1 MTDIKRL
8 TESLHKKYKIN
19 ESKWN
24 YTLNSSKGLRKAI
37 DEGDAVLT
45 AKMIYV
51 AYGELK
57 SAGLIDEDDCE
68 EYQEHV
74 LELAYSDPDDWD
86 DYEEE
91 VDYEL
96 SELYD
101 LCDNLGVWI
110 SLDESYNKTTKA
122 SSKLTESAS
131 FEDDIYHWLSN
142 HYGTSDGG
150 IDWKDRFKAYIDR
163 IKSSGYNT
171 TRLPD
176 DINKA
181 VKKFSKEVKVKPQ
194 VFTSALKESLNE
206 SSDESGLNIG
216 KIRLRNKSGTPLSLS
231 FITDDPMRFRDI
243 VEDARNVKELINNL
257 NRAGLYAHNFKLDRE
272 TSEYI
277 RLTCDGSFG
286 SKDYLILT
294 KKNSPALP
302 DNIPLKIKKISLVTK
317 SGIPEA
323 LSNLGDNTMEV
334 RDIIEDAKS
343 AQEIINKLNR
353 SSNVR
358 RRFRL
363 DRETNDYIRLEGKD
377 VFGGI
382 SYLILTKEKP

>member
-110 SLDESYNKTTKA
+110 SLDESYK
-122 SSKLTESAS
+122 
-131 FEDDIYHWLSN
+131 
-142 HYGTSDGG
+142 
-150 IDWKDRFKAYIDR
+150 
-163 IKSSGYNT
+163 
-171 TRLPD
+171 
-176 DINKA
+176 
-181 VKKFSKEVKVKPQ
+181 
-194 VFTSALKESLNE
+194 
-206 SSDESGLNIG
+206 
-216 KIRLRNKSGTPLSLS
+216 
-231 FITDDPMRFRDI
+231 
-243 VEDARNVKELINNL
+243 
-257 NRAGLYAHNFKLDRE
+257 
-272 TSEYI
+272 
-277 RLTCDGSFG
+277 
-286 SKDYLILT
+286 
-294 KKNSPALP
+294 
-302 DNIPLKIKKISLVTK
+302 
-317 SGIPEA
+317 
-323 LSNLGDNTMEV
+323 
-334 RDIIEDAKS
+334 
-343 AQEIINKLNR
+343 
-353 SSNVR
+353 
-358 RRFRL
+358 
-363 DRETNDYIRLEGKD
+363 
-377 VFGGI
+377 
-382 SYLILTKEKP
+382 